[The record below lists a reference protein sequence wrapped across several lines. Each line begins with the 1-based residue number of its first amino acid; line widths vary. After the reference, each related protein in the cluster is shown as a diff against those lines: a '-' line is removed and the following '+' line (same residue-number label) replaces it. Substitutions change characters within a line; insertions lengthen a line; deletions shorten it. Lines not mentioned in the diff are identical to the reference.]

1 MVNFPWLLN
10 CDLCSPP
17 LLGLFFPSGPS
28 VCFTVAFASF
38 RNSDHVVALVSTD
51 FPSSSKMNAPVDLTA
66 FDYSCANWNGLWKY
80 LWNVPVVDIFLPA
93 KCFE

>member
-10 CDLCSPP
+10 CDCCSPP